1 MPYHYKQYKK
11 GTPKRKKAEKEHNVA
26 MARKRARKRG

>member
-11 GTPKRKKAEKEHNVA
+11 GTPKRKKAEKEHKA
-26 MARKRARKRG
+26 TMAKKRKKKG

>member
-11 GTPKRKKAEKEHNVA
+11 GTAKRKKAEKEHNVA
-26 MARKRARKRG
+26 MARKRKKKG

>member
-11 GTPKRKKAEKEHNVA
+11 GTSKRKKAEKEHNVA
-26 MARKRARKRG
+26 MARKRARKKG